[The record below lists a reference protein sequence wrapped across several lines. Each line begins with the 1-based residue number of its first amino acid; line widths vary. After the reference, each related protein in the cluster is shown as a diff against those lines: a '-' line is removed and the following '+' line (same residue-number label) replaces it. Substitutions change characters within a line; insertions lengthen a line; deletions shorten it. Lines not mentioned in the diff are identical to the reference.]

1 MFYNPRML
9 RLEQPDARYRETYL
23 GALSEFRAEGNLRAL
38 HAELFHAA
46 PDFEA
51 FVARLR
57 EKTDRATLTKSLVP
71 ESVLWLVQDETLIGR
86 VSVRHE
92 LNASLRELGGHIG
105 YEIRPSKRHQGFGT
119 RALRIALAFAQS
131 LGIERALLTCDADN
145 LGSRKIIEKNGGVL
159 QDEFQP
165 AGSSKYHR
173 RYWIDLSGP
182 INPAP

>member
-1 MFYNPRML
+1 ML
-9 RLEQPDARYRETYL
+9 RLEHPDARYRETYL
-23 GALSEFRAEGNLRAL
+23 QALSEFRAEGNLRAL

-51 FVARLR
+51 FVARL
-57 EKTDRATLTKSLVP
+57 EGKTDRAGLIKSLVP

-105 YEIRPSKRHQGFGT
+105 YEIRPSRRRQGYGT
-119 RALRIALAFAQS
+119 RALRLALPFAKT

-145 LGSRKIIEKNGGVL
+145 LGSREIIEKNGGVL

-165 AGSSKYHR
+165 AGSSRPHR
-173 RYWIDLSGP
+173 RYWIDLS
-182 INPAP
+182 NLSDPAP